1 MRNVYYLFDCY
12 IMQSLSLNH
21 YKSSIEQ
28 LPHYPSVQG
37 INNITCYCRHYKHQY
52 HTDNTFQYMI
62 ANFTYY
68 RKINTKHT
76 KIYYTLIQIQSIAPF
91 IP

>member
-1 MRNVYYLFDCY
+1 
-12 IMQSLSLNH
+12 
-21 YKSSIEQ
+21 
-28 LPHYPSVQG
+28 
-37 INNITCYCRHYKHQY
+37 
-52 HTDNTFQYMI
+52 MI

-68 RKINTKHT
+68 RKINSKHT